1 MYVYF
6 AERRLCKLVYFSF
19 GPLCLLQAI
28 LNISLRL
35 TEPTYCGSNNFTSE
49 LHRLQNRVSEL
60 TTELKNVE
68 KIKDLTGPEPGG
80 CVVSRKCPTGWTRIR
95 NQCYFISTQS
105 KPWTESRADCL
116 SKGAD
121 LVVINNQRKQ
131 VDLYQLENLNDAFWI
146 GLFYEETSGIFK
158 WVDGTALN
166 TSYWQ
171 QGQPDRGRFLK
182 VENCIEIF
190 KPFHILSNWN
200 DLNCNVRRHW
210 ICEKDA
216 GSATPT

>member
-35 TEPTYCGSNNFTSE
+35 T
-49 LHRLQNRVSEL
+49 
-60 TTELKNVE
+60 
-68 KIKDLTGPEPGG
+68 EPGG